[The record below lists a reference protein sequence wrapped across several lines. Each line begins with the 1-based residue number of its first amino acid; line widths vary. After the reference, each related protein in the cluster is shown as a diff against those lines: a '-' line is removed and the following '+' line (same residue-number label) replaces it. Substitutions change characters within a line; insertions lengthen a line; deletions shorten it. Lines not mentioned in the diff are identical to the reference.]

1 MTRSDWLQLIAAILL
16 LAASVGLSWLL
27 WEAT

>member
-1 MTRSDWLQLIAAILL
+1 MTRADWLQLVAAILL

-27 WEAT
+27 WATT